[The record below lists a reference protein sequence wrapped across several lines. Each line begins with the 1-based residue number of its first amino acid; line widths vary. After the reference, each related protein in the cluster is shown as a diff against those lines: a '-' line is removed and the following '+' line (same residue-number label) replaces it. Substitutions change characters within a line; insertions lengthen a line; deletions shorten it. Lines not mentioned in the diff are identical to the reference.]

1 MKKIYHALFALLVF
15 VSCKKS
21 DLPVDNG
28 CISQVRRQNFGLTGT
43 DSLFAV
49 KLLKQNNIP
58 YNDVQFEYVNSDT
71 VTISV
76 VTNIYQHI
84 SAIQYLKGLPVL
96 SYDFGYSFKN
106 GVFQEITG
114 TKYNSVNLDTRAA
127 LSLPRLR
134 ELYMTEI
141 NKNSSAAIA
150 AGFKDSCLVAEFGFY
165 DLNGGPNP
173 HTPSF
178 VKAWRVMPKHASY
191 PLGFFR
197 DDSSQTIAYYTGLI
211 EF

>member
-1 MKKIYHALFALLVF
+1 MKKIYYALFALLVF
-15 VSCKKS
+15 VSCKKN
-21 DLPVDNG
+21 DLPVNNG
-28 CISQVRRQNFGLTGT
+28 CISQVRRQNFGLTST

-49 KLLKQNNIP
+49 KLLKQNNMP
-58 YNDVQFEYVNSDT
+58 YNDVQFEYVHSDT
-71 VTISV
+71 VTISG
-76 VTNIYQHI
+76 VTNVYQHI

-114 TKYNSVNLDTRAA
+114 TKYNSVNLDTRAT

-141 NKNSSAAIA
+141 NKNSSVAIA

-173 HTPSF
+173 HMPNF
-178 VKAWRVMPKHASY
+178 VKAWSIRPKHAVY

-197 DDSSQTIAYYTGLI
+197 DDNGQKIAYYRGLI